1 MVKRRFS
8 MVLMGT
14 SMLNQLKKLEKKVKV
29 VGNHHERWRCSIL
42 LMGTSSK
49 YVVCSMFLAGICS
62 IEELLGNFCLPCLT
76 RGYDGSTGIQG
87 SVFLSCF
94 KEHRIFLKRICQI
107 RLQFWC
113 LGFRNFGSFNWI
125 LFFFEDAQKLGQ
137 DGTLSGRNG
146 EGFFAR
152 PVDLGLGDQEWSLG
166 IKFHFLLG
174 LKSLFTSLHVDCR
187 SIDPKRE
194 HA

>member
-76 RGYDGSTGIQG
+76 RG
-87 SVFLSCF
+87 V
-94 KEHRIFLKRICQI
+94 
-107 RLQFWC
+107 
-113 LGFRNFGSFNWI
+113 
-125 LFFFEDAQKLGQ
+125 
-137 DGTLSGRNG
+137 
-146 EGFFAR
+146 
-152 PVDLGLGDQEWSLG
+152 
-166 IKFHFLLG
+166 
-174 LKSLFTSLHVDCR
+174 
-187 SIDPKRE
+187 
-194 HA
+194 